1 MASSQSDINERL
13 VLCTALAYVKHRL
26 PVKTVLMLLRPEAL
40 HSSVTGAVNYDS
52 GQLHYRVVPLWE
64 MSAETARQLPTA
76 LLPLGTIGNI
86 AQEDLPEFIAFMTE
100 FLRRDRLSSERE
112 ADLWAETFLILGVK
126 YDRPVIRDLLKGMVQ
141 KMRESTTYQAIVEEG
156 IDIGIPIGREEGRV
170 EGRAEGERISLLV
183 VGRSRFGEPDDR
195 TLEALDQISEPER
208 LLELVQRALT
218 VDSWHELLR

>member
-1 MASSQSDINERL
+1 
-13 VLCTALAYVKHRL
+13 
-26 PVKTVLMLLRPEAL
+26 
-40 HSSVTGAVNYDS
+40 
-52 GQLHYRVVPLWE
+52 